1 MINMESRSCWLGVTM
16 REKKKMEEA
25 YDKLGLGTKFEYTV
39 VGAPQQNGRVERNL
53 PPYMEE

>member
-1 MINMESRSCWLGVTM
+1 M